1 MKPLPWADL
10 APLVIPTITTILWG
24 WFGFVAIG
32 QMRKQIYGQGSAVT
46 QQHLELISG
55 RSRVQKHLTRFH
67 SPHFSKTTKRTIQ
80 VFWLPEEPP
89 VSLSEGI
96 SLFSN
101 NKVGAGTGVRSDSAS
116 GDYGTSLVPY
126 HTPWRS

>member
-46 QQHLELISG
+46 QQHL
-55 RSRVQKHLTRFH
+55 RADKWQKQ
-67 SPHFSKTTKRTIQ
+67 SPKSSYKI
-80 VFWLPEEPP
+80 P
-89 VSLSEGI
+89 
-96 SLFSN
+96 
-101 NKVGAGTGVRSDSAS
+101 
-116 GDYGTSLVPY
+116 
-126 HTPWRS
+126 